1 MILYCII
8 TSLVNT
14 LTSLMLC
21 VAILIKKTRDPKHFS
36 FMRFSL
42 AVAIWSALYFWWQFA
57 SSNEEALLVVR
68 LLTASAIF
76 TPITYFHFIVRLS
89 DRGCRREIRIGYLL
103 AYALAI
109 LSATPYMVVDVRP
122 MMMFPYW
129 PKPGIPYLFYLGVF
143 SYYTVRSWG
152 VLYTALRSSELRR
165 RNQLKFVLVGT
176 AVGFVGGST
185 NFLLWY
191 DIPIVPFGN
200 GLVSVYVIAVGYAIV
215 RFRLLEIDYLIVK
228 LTSYFLAVIPLALV
242 YPIAVWFG
250 FLFAVTEGQKM
261 LVLVMVSFV
270 VTSIFFWTT
279 PIIQRR
285 IDRFLESTL
294 LRGKFVGSRM
304 LQSFVSEISAIRD
317 EKSICS
323 KIIETVT
330 VAMDVQKAAIY
341 IRGDLDIRCKLQ
353 EHKGWSDPLPLEE
366 ELVED
371 HWVTH
376 LGKKNKEA
384 IVIDEMERFYSEEE
398 WNEIVRSKKKMSLD
412 VLVPIYAESTFY
424 GVMVLG
430 PRRNHRLFS
439 DLDLS
444 LLGAICLQLGLNIR
458 VRQMERR
465 ASQTEKLI
473 SLGTLAAGLAH
484 ELRNPLVSIQ
494 TFSALLDEN
503 AGDVEFQKEFS
514 QVMLRDVKRIAGI
527 VENVSSFATRDDVD
541 FGPVQM
547 DEVIRGALEIVQ
559 AEIHEAGVKLKYVK
573 SEIPTINANY
583 NQLLQ
588 VFINLMQNAAQAM
601 VGLPNSELTIEPR
614 FRSRDVIDASV
625 EIKVSDNGPG
635 IEEEV
640 LARVFEPFATTKDT
654 GDRSRK
660 GGLGL
665 GLAIVKQ
672 IIDCHHGTIQVESEV
687 GKGTTFIVSLPCNL
701 TT

>member
-14 LTSLMLC
+14 LTSLVLC
-21 VAILIKKTRDPKHFS
+21 VAVLLKKTRDRKHMPFVW
-36 FMRFSL
+36 FAL
-42 AVAIWSALYFWWQFA
+42 AVAFWSAFYFTWQFA
-57 SSNEEALLVVR
+57 TSHDEALLVVR

-76 TPITYFHFIVRLS
+76 TAITYFHFIVRLAER
-89 DRGCRREIRIGYLL
+89 DCKREVQIGYFLAYLL
-103 AYALAI
+103 AV
-109 LSATPYMVVDVRP
+109 LSATPYVVVDVRP
-122 MMMFPYW
+122 IMMFPYW
-129 PKPGIPYLFYLGVF
+129 PKPGLPYLFYLGVF
-143 SYYTVRSWG
+143 FYYTVRSWG
-152 VLYTALRSSELRR
+152 VLFTALRRSELRS

-176 AVGFVGGST
+176 AIGFVGGST

-191 DIPIVPFGN
+191 DIPVVPFGN
-200 GLVSVYVIAVGYAIV
+200 GLVSVYVVAVGYAIV

-228 LTSYFLAVIPLALV
+228 LISYTLAVIPLAILF
-242 YPIAVWFG
+242 PLGAWIGFG
-250 FLFAVTEGQKM
+250 FAVTKSQEK
-261 LVLVMVSFV
+261 LVLVLVSIV
-270 VTSIFFWTT
+270 VTAGLFWAT
-279 PIIQRR
+279 PLVKRR

-294 LRGKFVGSRM
+294 MRGKFVGSRR
-304 LQSFVSEISAIRD
+304 LQSFASEISAIRD
-317 EKSICS
+317 EESIFS
-323 KIIETVT
+323 KIVEV
-330 VAMDVQKAAIY
+330 VSAAMNVQKAAVY
-341 IRGDLDIRCKLQ
+341 IRGDLDARCNLKIQ
-353 EHKGWSDPLPLEE
+353 TGWPDPSPLDS
-366 ELVED
+366 ELDEG
-371 HWVTH
+371 HWLVR
-376 LGKKNKEA
+376 LGNRHRGA
-384 IVIDEMERFYSEEE
+384 VVIDEQEREYSEEE
-398 WNEIVRSKKKMSLD
+398 WREVLSFKRGLNLD
-412 VLVPIYAESTFY
+412 VIVPIYAENLFY

-444 LLGAICLQLGLNIR
+444 LLGTICLQLGLNIR

-465 ASQTEKLI
+465 ANQTEKLI

-514 QVMLRDVKRIAGI
+514 KVMLRDVNRIAGI
-527 VENVSSFATRDDVD
+527 VENVSSFATKDDVD
-541 FGPVQM
+541 FGPVQI

-559 AEIHEAGVKLKYVK
+559 ADIHEAGVQLKYIQR
-573 SEIPTINANY
+573 EIPSINANY

-588 VFINLMQNAAQAM
+588 VFINLMQNAVQAM
-601 VGLPNSELTIEPR
+601 DGAPESKLTVEPI
-614 FRSRDVIDASV
+614 FRDKDVINASV
-625 EIKVSDNGPG
+625 EVRVSDNGPG
-635 IEEEV
+635 IDREV
-640 LARVFEPFATTKDT
+640 LSKVFEPFATTKDT

-672 IIDCHHGTIQVESEV
+672 IIDCHHGAIQVESDI